1 MAGSIA
7 VLTSLYSPI
16 PYPYGGGTWAVRL
29 VYRGPNENNKS
40 GTSDKW
46 WQVICR
52 DDIAEINFGKA
63 GSTGRSSP
71 VTKSR
76 SEAIKALRQKV
87 CEGYQFDRSFK
98 PEGGEAPK
106 APLAHLGDPFDRIV
120 RVRHGLDAKSYAFD
134 AQGGTV
140 CVIPRSE
147 AEALLR
153 QYPDLSP

>member
-1 MAGSIA
+1 MAESIA
-7 VLTSLYSPI
+7 VLTSVYSAVLY
-16 PYPYGGGTWAVRL
+16 GGTWAVRL

-46 WQVICR
+46 WQALCR
-52 DDIAEINFGKA
+52 NDIAEINFGKA

-71 VTKSR
+71 IIKSG
-76 SEAIKALRQKV
+76 SEAIATLRQKV
-87 CEGYQFDRSFK
+87 REGYQFDRSFK

-106 APLAHLGDPFDRIV
+106 APLAHLGAPFDRIV

-140 CVIPRSE
+140 CALPRSE